1 MPGPCDTALTLSL
14 VAQVLG
20 TGSQVADSA
29 PRSRSG
35 RGARIPR
42 PPGPRQTGECPHARA
57 HHVGSFAPV
66 GPASFF
72 RVEALQRE
80 GGRPCVQMTNDPG
93 HSSRPRK
100 TTGPMEAVLRFL
112 PPMWGPEWRQLSFP
126 GRWAESMLLHPC
138 CGSEARREGTHGGA
152 GASRCSTHTP
162 PQPSAC
168 STAWSR
174 LAAGCAAPPHSG
186 VSCLR
191 DQSGRNTLAGPPMSP
206 GCHVLT
212 RPVSAPQQSRR
223 GSGEGRSRAA
233 ARPSSTVGPL
243 PAGQV
248 QLPRGPGPGWASCLR
263 LAGGSHQTGEGPGPS
278 DPLTASPP
286 PQEAPAVTAVQELQ
300 QGHQRARQSLG
311 HQQRRHH
318 GRRQQVREG
327 QHAVAARGAA
337 EAAQGRGGRHRP
349 QAGQDPGE
357 GVARAARAGTLLFL
371 SVG

>member
-191 DQSGRNTLAGPPMSP
+191 DQSGRNTLAGAPDEPGMPRPHPPSLCSTTEQE
-206 GCHVLT
+206 GKRRRQKQGRSQAVIHGGA
-212 RPVSAPQQSRR
+212 SARWAGPAAA
-223 GSGEGRSRAA
+223 GSGPRLGIVSPPGR
-233 ARPSSTVGPL
+233 
-243 PAGQV
+243 
-248 QLPRGPGPGWASCLR
+248 R
-263 LAGGSHQTGEGPGPS
+263 LAP
-278 DPLTASPP
+278 D
-286 PQEAPAVTAVQELQ
+286 
-300 QGHQRARQSLG
+300 R
-311 HQQRRHH
+311 
-318 GRRQQVREG
+318 
-327 QHAVAARGAA
+327 
-337 EAAQGRGGRHRP
+337 
-349 QAGQDPGE
+349 
-357 GVARAARAGTLLFL
+357 
-371 SVG
+371 